1 MRRCNSWPLTASLER
16 AFENETDGYGFA
28 PDPDLPDFLRE
39 NKWGMEIRP
48 PADPE
53 MPPAVCGWCD
63 SIDCNGI
70 HLSFCYTWRNLSAEL
85 NLELPRKMHYRMNAR
100 HMGRLVNM

>member
-16 AFENETDGYGFA
+16 AFENEASGYGFER
-28 PDPDLPDFLRE
+28 DPDIPNFLRR
-39 NKWGMEIRP
+39 NQTYGSDIST
-48 PADPE
+48 DSE

-63 SIDCNGI
+63 RIDCNGI
-70 HLSFCYTWRNLSAEL
+70 HLSFCRTWRNLSAEL
-85 NLELPRKMHYRMNAR
+85 NLELPQMMHDMGSAR